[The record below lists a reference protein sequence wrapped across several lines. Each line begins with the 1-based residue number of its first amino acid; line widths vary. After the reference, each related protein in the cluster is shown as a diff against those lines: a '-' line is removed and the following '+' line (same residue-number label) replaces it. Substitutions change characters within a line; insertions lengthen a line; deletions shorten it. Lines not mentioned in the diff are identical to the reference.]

1 MSHLHYQ
8 LIPCEKCASELYG
21 PIRVKV
27 KPTVPLSAQL
37 QSIEKA
43 VAVSHPNH
51 KVNGARLKRYS
62 DFQFPRY

>member
-8 LIPCEKCASELYG
+8 LIPCEKCAGELYG

-27 KPTVPLSAQL
+27 EPTVPLAAQL

-43 VAVSHPNH
+43 VSLSHPHH
-51 KVNGARLKRYS
+51 KVNGAPLKRYS